1 MIVADRQKGDIMEL
15 YKIRNRISSGES
27 IYDLPLRV
35 TFYARVSTDKDVQLN
50 SLDNQVMY
58 FRNLIT
64 ENKNWTYVDGYVDE
78 GISGTSVNKREDFLR
93 MIDDSKKGIFDLVL
107 TKEISRFSRST
118 LDSIKYTQEL
128 LENNVGVL
136 FKSDNINTIM
146 PDSELRLIIMASIAQ
161 EEVRKLSERVKFG
174 MKRSIEKGKVLG
186 NNVITGYKKEKG
198 KLVIIEEE
206 AEMIKI
212 IFEMYATGEHGLG
225 YISDYLYAK
234 GFKTRKGGY
243 IHTTT
248 LRRIITNP
256 KYKGFYCTN
265 TVKHLDYRTHKQI
278 RLPKSEWIVYDSKG
292 EIPAI
297 VSPEL
302 WDKANELL
310 ANKSSGY
317 CAKIKDMGTF
327 KKTTTYGGLL
337 ICADHN
343 VAFRRLTAS
352 NKTISWKCGEMLRH
366 GLSACESPIL
376 YESELD
382 DIFHKVIDKLIE
394 DRSKIIKHLSE
405 LYREAN
411 NSKNYEY
418 EIKKVYK
425 QIDDIN
431 LKKNKLLDFLIGEVV
446 SKEEYKRRNGEL
458 EQEIENLKNKIIKL
472 KSDELY
478 EKQLREK
485 YKEIDEK
492 INNEVDSEESFQMLV
507 QLLIER
513 VVVSKIDGDR
523 RKIKLDIYANVV
535 GKKLTIYDKTVLD
548 ESDSSPC
555 SHKEDYDLYTSLRK
569 W

>member
-1 MIVADRQKGDIMEL
+1 MEL

-93 MIDDSKKGIFDLVL
+93 MIEDSKKGIFDLVL

-146 PDSELRLIIMASIAQ
+146 PDSELRLTIMASIAQ

-234 GFKTRKGGY
+234 GFKTRKGDY

-327 KKTTTYGGLL
+327 KRTTTYGGLL

-352 NKTISWKCGEMLRH
+352 NKTVSWKCGEMLRH

-446 SKEEYKRRNGEL
+446 SKEEYKRRNEEL

-492 INNEVDSEESFQMLV
+492 INNEVDSEESFQRLV

-535 GKKLTIYDKTVLD
+535 GKKLTVYDKTVLD

-555 SHKEDYDLYTSLRK
+555 SHKEDYDLYFGN
-569 W
+569 

>member
-1 MIVADRQKGDIMEL
+1 MEL

-146 PDSELRLIIMASIAQ
+146 PDSELRLTIMASIAQ

-234 GFKTRKGGY
+234 GFKTRKGDY

-327 KKTTTYGGLL
+327 KRTTTYGGLL

-446 SKEEYKRRNGEL
+446 SKEEYKRRNEEL

-492 INNEVDSEESFQMLV
+492 INNEVDSEESFQRLV

-535 GKKLTIYDKTVLD
+535 GKKLTVYNKTVLD

-555 SHKEDYDLYTSLRK
+555 SHKENNDVFGGFRK
-569 W
+569 RKHY

>member
-1 MIVADRQKGDIMEL
+1 MEL

-136 FKSDNINTIM
+136 FKSDNINTII
-146 PDSELRLIIMASIAQ
+146 PDSELRLTIMASIAQ

-317 CAKIKDMGTF
+317 CAKIKDMGAF
-327 KKTTTYGGLL
+327 KRTTTYGGLL

-405 LYREAN
+405 LYRETN

-446 SKEEYKRRNGEL
+446 SKEEYKRINGEL

-472 KSDELY
+472 KGDELY

-492 INNEVDSEESFQMLV
+492 INNEVDSEESFQRLV

-535 GKKLTIYDKTVLD
+535 GKKLTVYDKTVLD

-555 SHKEDYDLYTSLRK
+555 SHKENHDSNNCFRK
-569 W
+569 RKFK

>member
-1 MIVADRQKGDIMEL
+1 MEL

-146 PDSELRLIIMASIAQ
+146 PDSELRLTIMASIAQ

-234 GFKTRKGGY
+234 GFKTRKGDY

-327 KKTTTYGGLL
+327 KRTTTYGGLL

-446 SKEEYKRRNGEL
+446 SKEEYKRRNEEL

-492 INNEVDSEESFQMLV
+492 INNEVDSEESFQRLV
-507 QLLIER
+507 GLLIER

-535 GKKLTIYDKTVLD
+535 GKKLTVYNKTVLD

-555 SHKEDYDLYTSLRK
+555 SHKEDNDCYFSHRK

>member
-1 MIVADRQKGDIMEL
+1 MEL

-93 MIDDSKKGIFDLVL
+93 MIEDSKKGIFDLVL

-146 PDSELRLIIMASIAQ
+146 PDSELRLTIMASIAQ

-234 GFKTRKGGY
+234 GFKTRKGDY

-327 KKTTTYGGLL
+327 KRTTTYGGLL

-352 NKTISWKCGEMLRH
+352 NKTVSWKCGEMLRH

-446 SKEEYKRRNGEL
+446 SKEEYKRRNEEL

-492 INNEVDSEESFQMLV
+492 INNEVDSEESFQRLV

-535 GKKLTIYDKTVLD
+535 GKKLTVYDKTVLD

-555 SHKEDYDLYTSLRK
+555 SHKENNDINNCS
-569 W
+569 

>member
-1 MIVADRQKGDIMEL
+1 MEL

-93 MIDDSKKGIFDLVL
+93 MIEDSKKGIFDLVL

-146 PDSELRLIIMASIAQ
+146 PDSELRLTIMASIAQ

-234 GFKTRKGGY
+234 GFKTRKGDY

-327 KKTTTYGGLL
+327 KRTTTYGGLL

-352 NKTISWKCGEMLRH
+352 NKTVSWKCGEMLRH

-446 SKEEYKRRNGEL
+446 SKEEYKRRNEEL

-492 INNEVDSEESFQMLV
+492 INNEVDSEESFQRLV

-535 GKKLTIYDKTVLD
+535 GKKLTVYDKTVLD

-555 SHKEDYDLYTSLRK
+555 SYKESYDSDCCFRK
-569 W
+569 CRTN

>member
-1 MIVADRQKGDIMEL
+1 MEL

-146 PDSELRLIIMASIAQ
+146 PDSELRLTIMASIAQ

-234 GFKTRKGGY
+234 GFKTRKGDY

-327 KKTTTYGGLL
+327 KRTTTYGGLL

-446 SKEEYKRRNGEL
+446 SKEEYKRRNEEL

-492 INNEVDSEESFQMLV
+492 INNEVDSEESFQRLV

-535 GKKLTIYDKTVLD
+535 GKKLTVYNKTVLD

-555 SHKEDYDLYTSLRK
+555 SHKENNDRNTCNIFWQTK
-569 W
+569 

>member
-1 MIVADRQKGDIMEL
+1 MEL

-93 MIDDSKKGIFDLVL
+93 MIGDSKKGIFDLVL

-146 PDSELRLIIMASIAQ
+146 PDSELRLTIMASIAQ

-327 KKTTTYGGLL
+327 KRTTTYGGLL

-411 NSKNYEY
+411 NSKNYDY
-418 EIKKVYK
+418 EIKKLYK
-425 QIDDIN
+425 QIDDTN

-492 INNEVDSEESFQMLV
+492 INNEVDSEESFQRLV
-507 QLLIER
+507 GLLIER

-523 RKIKLDIYANVV
+523 RKIKLDIYANAV
-535 GKKLTIYDKTVLD
+535 GKKLTVYDKTVLD

-555 SHKEDYDLYTSLRK
+555 SHKESYDIFDCVRYGFIRR
-569 W
+569 

>member
-1 MIVADRQKGDIMEL
+1 MEL
-15 YKIRNRISSGES
+15 YKIRNRISMGES

-64 ENKNWTYVDGYVDE
+64 ENKNWTYVDGYIDE

-93 MIDDSKKGIFDLVL
+93 MIEDSKKGMFDLIL

-136 FKSDNINTIM
+136 FQSDNINTIM
-146 PDSELRLIIMASIAQ
+146 PDSELRLTIMASIAQ

-198 KLVIIEEE
+198 KLVIDEDES
-206 AEMIKI
+206 EMIKI
-212 IFEMYATGEHGLG
+212 IFSMYATGEHGLG

-234 GFKTRKGGY
+234 GFKTKKNGY

-265 TVKHLDYRTHKQI
+265 TVKHLDYKTHKQI
-278 RLPKSEWIVYDSKG
+278 RLPQSEWVVYDSKG

-302 WDKANELL
+302 WDKANEILT
-310 ANKSSGY
+310 NKSSGY
-317 CAKIKDMGTF
+317 CAKIKDMGAF
-327 KKTTTYGGLL
+327 KRTTTYGGLL
-337 ICADHN
+337 ICAEHN
-343 VAFRRLTAS
+343 TAFRRLTAN
-352 NKTISWKCGEMLRH
+352 NKTVSWKCGEMLRH

-376 YESELD
+376 YETELD
-382 DIFHKVIDKLIE
+382 EIFHKVIDKLIE
-394 DRSKIIKHLSE
+394 DRSTIVKHLSD
-405 LYREAN
+405 LYKEASN
-411 NSKNYEY
+411 TKNYDY

-431 LKKNKLLDFLIGEVV
+431 LKKNKLLDFLISETV
-446 SKEEYKRRNGEL
+446 SKEEYKRRNSEL
-458 EQEIENLKNKIIKL
+458 EIEIENLNNKIIKL
-472 KSDELY
+472 KSDEQY
-478 EKQLREK
+478 EKQLRDK
-485 YKEIDEK
+485 YKEIDEQ
-492 INNEVDSEESFQMLV
+492 INNEVGSDESFAKLV

-513 VVVSKIDGDR
+513 VVVKKIDGDR
-523 RKIKLDIYANVV
+523 HKVKLDIYANVV
-535 GKKLTIYDKTVLD
+535 GKKLTVYNKTVFD
-548 ESDSSPC
+548 DSDSSSC
-555 SHKEDYDLYTSLRK
+555 SHKEVR
-569 W
+569 

>member
-1 MIVADRQKGDIMEL
+1 MEL
-15 YKIRNRISSGES
+15 YKIRNRISMGES

-64 ENKNWTYVDGYVDE
+64 ENKNWTYIDGYVDE

-93 MIDDSKKGIFDLVL
+93 MIEDSKKGMFDLVL

-136 FKSDNINTIM
+136 FQSDNINTIM
-146 PDSELRLIIMASIAQ
+146 PDSELRLTIMASIAQ

-198 KLVIIEEE
+198 KLVIVEEE
-206 AEMIKI
+206 AEMIRI
-212 IFEMYATGEHGLG
+212 IYELYATGEYGLG

-234 GFKTRKGGY
+234 GFKTKKGGY

-265 TVKHLDYRTHKQI
+265 TVKHLDYRTKKQI
-278 RLPKSEWIVYDSKG
+278 RLPQSEWVIYDSNG

-302 WDKANELL
+302 WDKTNEIL
-310 ANKSSGY
+310 AKKSSGY
-317 CAKIKDMGTF
+317 CAKIKDMGAF
-327 KKTTTYGGLL
+327 KRTTTYGGLL
-337 ICADHN
+337 ICAEHN
-343 VAFRRLTAS
+343 TAFRRLTAN
-352 NKTISWKCGEMLRH
+352 NKNISWKCGEMLRH

-376 YESELD
+376 YEHELD
-382 DIFHKVIDKLIE
+382 EIFHKVIDKLIE
-394 DRSKIIKHLSE
+394 DRQKIIKHLSD
-405 LYREAN
+405 LYKEAN

-418 EIKKVYK
+418 EIKKIYK

-431 LKKNKLLDFLIGEVV
+431 LKKNKLLDFLINEVV
-446 SKEEYKRRNGEL
+446 SKEEYKRRNNEL
-458 EQEIENLKNKIIKL
+458 EQDIENLNNKIIKL

-485 YKEIDEK
+485 YEEIDDK
-492 INNEVDSEESFQMLV
+492 INNEIDSEESFKKLV

-523 RKIKLDIYANVV
+523 RKVKLDIYANVV
-535 GKKLTIYDKTVLD
+535 GKKITVYDKTVLD
-548 ESDSSPC
+548 DSDSSLC
-555 SHKEDYDLYTSLRK
+555 SHKQNND
-569 W
+569 

>member
-1 MIVADRQKGDIMEL
+1 MEL

-93 MIDDSKKGIFDLVL
+93 MIEDSKKGIFDLVL

-146 PDSELRLIIMASIAQ
+146 PDSELRLTIMASIAQ

-234 GFKTRKGGY
+234 GFKTRKGDY

-327 KKTTTYGGLL
+327 KRTTTYGGLL

-352 NKTISWKCGEMLRH
+352 NKTVSWKCGEMLRH

-446 SKEEYKRRNGEL
+446 SKEEYKRRNEEL

-492 INNEVDSEESFQMLV
+492 INNEVDSEESFQRLV

-535 GKKLTIYDKTVLD
+535 GKKLTVYDKTVLD
-548 ESDSSPC
+548 ESDSSLC
-555 SHKEDYDLYTSLRK
+555 SHKENNDCCFSNRK

>member
-1 MIVADRQKGDIMEL
+1 MEL

-146 PDSELRLIIMASIAQ
+146 PDSELRLTIMASIAQ

-234 GFKTRKGGY
+234 GFKTRKGDY

-327 KKTTTYGGLL
+327 KRTTTYGGLL

-446 SKEEYKRRNGEL
+446 SKEEYKRRNEEL

-492 INNEVDSEESFQMLV
+492 INNEVDSEESFQRLV

-535 GKKLTIYDKTVLD
+535 GKKLTVYNKTVLD

-555 SHKEDYDLYTSLRK
+555 SHKENNDRNNCGRIGK
-569 W
+569 IKQNRNRN

>member
-1 MIVADRQKGDIMEL
+1 MEL

-136 FKSDNINTIM
+136 FKSDNINTII
-146 PDSELRLIIMASIAQ
+146 PDSELRLTIMASIAQ

-327 KKTTTYGGLL
+327 KRTTTYGGLL

-405 LYREAN
+405 LYRETN

-446 SKEEYKRRNGEL
+446 SKEEYKRINGEL

-472 KSDELY
+472 KGDELY

-492 INNEVDSEESFQMLV
+492 INNEVDSEESFQRLV

-535 GKKLTIYDKTVLD
+535 GKKLTVYDKTVLD

-555 SHKEDYDLYTSLRK
+555 SHKENHDSNNCFRK
-569 W
+569 RKSK

>member
-1 MIVADRQKGDIMEL
+1 MEL
-15 YKIRNRISSGES
+15 YKIRNRISNGES

-58 FRNLIT
+58 FRKLIT

-146 PDSELRLIIMASIAQ
+146 PDSELRLTIMASIAQ

-174 MKRSIEKGKVLG
+174 MKRSIEKGKILG

-292 EIPAI
+292 EIPDI

-327 KKTTTYGGLL
+327 KRTTTYGGLL

-492 INNEVDSEESFQMLV
+492 INNEVDSEESFQRLV
-507 QLLIER
+507 GLLIER

-535 GKKLTIYDKTVLD
+535 GKKLTVYDKTVLD

-555 SHKEDYDLYTSLRK
+555 SHKENNDVYFSY
-569 W
+569 

>member
-1 MIVADRQKGDIMEL
+1 MEL
-15 YKIRNRISSGES
+15 YKIRNRISMGES
-27 IYDLPLRV
+27 LYDLPLRV

-64 ENKNWTYVDGYVDE
+64 ENKNWTYVDGYIDE

-93 MIDDSKKGIFDLVL
+93 MIEDSKKGMFDLIL

-136 FKSDNINTIM
+136 FQSDNINTIM
-146 PDSELRLIIMASIAQ
+146 PDSELRLTIMASIAQ

-174 MKRSIEKGKVLG
+174 MKRSIEKGRVLG
-186 NNVITGYKKEKG
+186 NNVITGYKKENG
-198 KLVIIEEE
+198 KLVIVEEQ
-206 AEMIKI
+206 AEMIRI
-212 IFEMYATGEHGLG
+212 IYEMYATGEHGLN

-265 TVKHLDYRTHKQI
+265 TVKHLDYRTKKQI
-278 RLPKSEWIVYDSKG
+278 RLPQSEWIVYDSKG
-292 EIPAI
+292 DIPAI

-302 WDKANELL
+302 WDKANEIL
-310 ANKSSGY
+310 ANKTSGY
-317 CAKIKDMGTF
+317 ISKIKDMGAF
-327 KKTTTYGGLL
+327 KRTTTYGGLL
-337 ICADHN
+337 ICAEHN
-343 VAFRRLTAS
+343 VTFRRLTAN
-352 NKTISWKCGEMLRH
+352 NKTISWKCGEMIRH
-366 GLSACESPIL
+366 GVKACKSPIL
-376 YESELD
+376 YERELD

-394 DRSKIIKHLSE
+394 DKVNIIKHLSQ
-405 LYREAN
+405 LYKEAN

-425 QIDDIN
+425 QIDEIN
-431 LKKNKLLDFLIGEVV
+431 LKKNKLLDFLISEVV
-446 SKEEYKRRNGEL
+446 SKEEYQRRNGEL
-458 EQEIENLKNKIIKL
+458 EQEIENLNNKIIKL

-485 YKEIDEK
+485 YNEIDQK
-492 INNEVDSEESFQMLV
+492 IDKEMDSEESFQKLV

-523 RKIKLDIYANVV
+523 RKIKLDIYANVL
-535 GKKLTIYDKTVLD
+535 GKKLTVYDKTVLD
-548 ESDSSPC
+548 DSDSFPY
-555 SHKEDYDLYTSLRK
+555 SHKQDYDCYSCD
-569 W
+569 